1 MGGTGHMSVL
11 VEAINVIVRKE
22 TLEHKYPGGLQAYEG
37 DCPTKSFCADDCLT
51 RVGFVHPTDVREFI
65 DRLVSLGF
73 VFHDG
78 NKFVDVAVVDQ
89 RVGLTAPCDWL
100 EVGRFTDGFAGCWLA
115 GTEAQGRTPESLIA
129 TNLNLIL
136 PGAEADY

>member
-1 MGGTGHMSVL
+1 MGGTAHMSVL

-22 TLEHKYPGGLQAYEG
+22 TLERKYPGGLEAHEG
-37 DCPTKSFCADDCLT
+37 NCPNKSFCADDYLT
-51 RVGFVHPTDVREFI
+51 RVGFMHPTDVAEFI

-78 NKFVDVAVVDQ
+78 EKFADVAVVDQ
-89 RVGLTAPCDWL
+89 RVGLTAPCHWL

-115 GTEAQGRTPESLIA
+115 GTEDQSTAIPQGRTRESLQRQI
-129 TNLNLIL
+129 
-136 PGAEADY
+136 